1 MVTLNVNE
9 KKTTKKSKEVHVTIR
24 PGFTS
29 VKSLFPLPPPRSP
42 LSLLVVPMLSSLT
55 SVSAPQGRQ
64 LAAGNSCCSSLPV
77 SQEEKEKE
85 IQKEERSYGRGC
97 VTTAYCTCLCVQE
110 CAAAVFAGSCRRL
123 TALEDGVRHSNCEV
137 RAHEEEVRGIK
148 HLEEQKDE
156 EQQQLQNQQP
166 VKAFE
171 EELKKQTV
179 EMDLLHQQLKRA
191 KDQLKCA
198 RLKPLVQEEMAAIF
212 KQKYTTAMEKVHMLQ
227 GYVEH
232 LEVEL
237 QCSQKKQR
245 ELQSAVYLLSKE
257 LSELQQQ
264 YEEKVS
270 QWESSQEAFD
280 QLMDELQTS
289 QTALRDSQQ
298 KVDQCRKLHETLQD
312 HTRRLEQQNL
322 ILEQRCCLHQ
332 QIHPQSEEEH
342 LSLLK
347 LRQELRKGATEP
359 AERLA
364 NCQKAILEIKSK
376 LAQKI
381 QEKDDQSG
389 AASHPYLSKCRRL
402 ELEVHLLLLGQVE
415 EQLEG
420 MKYESER
427 RCIELNVQ
435 RGEVQRLREELRNKE
450 EKTRSTMTENRRLR
464 RTLEELCN
472 KHRVTV
478 EELAARADEARRM
491 EGHLKEGKLSEEKI
505 RSLAEKLEK
514 DMVEYQRR
522 LQETVDEKIRADRE
536 KQEAQEQI
544 SKLHS
549 ELVRAQSSNAN
560 LHQESR
566 LVLRNVH
573 LWITEQRTSCEILL
587 TQMKAQNQKL
597 LIDAAEITHL
607 REANDTLKAEMG
619 KLKQALDEKERDPEC
634 FQAQIRDRSMGED
647 GRKMS
652 SHRIGKKSCVARN
665 LNKIEDVH
673 SRLQSNQEAI
683 GMLNQQLYTLCREH
697 RRLHQLYDRA
707 QTTRATSTHPPPLLS

>member
-1 MVTLNVNE
+1 
-9 KKTTKKSKEVHVTIR
+9 
-24 PGFTS
+24 
-29 VKSLFPLPPPRSP
+29 
-42 LSLLVVPMLSSLT
+42 
-55 SVSAPQGRQ
+55 
-64 LAAGNSCCSSLPV
+64 
-77 SQEEKEKE
+77 
-85 IQKEERSYGRGC
+85 
-97 VTTAYCTCLCVQE
+97 
-110 CAAAVFAGSCRRL
+110 
-123 TALEDGVRHSNCEV
+123 
-137 RAHEEEVRGIK
+137 
-148 HLEEQKDE
+148 
-156 EQQQLQNQQP
+156 
-166 VKAFE
+166 
-171 EELKKQTV
+171 
-179 EMDLLHQQLKRA
+179 MDLLHQQLKRA

-389 AASHPYLSKCRRL
+389 AASHPYLSKRRRL

-427 RCIELNVQ
+427 RCIELDVQ
-435 RGEVQRLREELRNKE
+435 RGEVQRLQEELRNKE

-647 GRKMS
+647 GRKTS

-683 GMLNQQLYTLCREH
+683 GMLNQQLYALCREH
-697 RRLHQLYDRA
+697 RRLRQLYDRA